1 MIQTISLQARTT
13 IVTLVPCH
21 GAFFGAG
28 CTMPGGNAGGEVLWE
43 SGST

>member
-13 IVTLVPCH
+13 IVTPVPWH
-21 GAFFGAG
+21 GALFSTG
-28 CTMPGGNAGGEVLWE
+28 CTMFGGNAGGEVLWE